1 MPCACCGAQHAP
13 RAEGGADRAGCR
25 GEQDLARV
33 LELGLADLGQA
44 PPRRVVRCSRRTRAG
59 LRAPARASEIIHS
72 GFEVHFTF
80 APLSSRANAV
90 MLLTSS
96 RRLTIQCFEVCPV
109 LLSVAP
115 A

>member
-33 LELGLADLGQA
+33 LELGLADFGQA

-59 LRAPARASEIIHS
+59 LRAPARDSSPVVADMPSRHTAAEQP
-72 GFEVHFTF
+72 
-80 APLSSRANAV
+80 PLSTTCRKTV
-90 MLLTSS
+90 
-96 RRLTIQCFEVCPV
+96 R
-109 LLSVAP
+109 LLSRSGAIRDYP
-115 A
+115 LGL